1 MGKLKEK
8 YLNNYRNSHSD
19 MIDVEST
26 YPDWELVELNESIK
40 LKYSFVD
47 IKEVLNSI
55 ELTTE
60 LKNQILQKLDILYSE
75 KNGFL

>member
-26 YPDWELVELNESIK
+26 YPDWEVGELNESIK

>member
-8 YLNNYRNSHSD
+8 YLNNYRNSDSD

-26 YPDWELVELNESIK
+26 YPDWELRELNESIK

-47 IKEVLNSI
+47 VKEVLNSI

>member
-8 YLNNYRNSHSD
+8 YLNNYRNSDSD

-26 YPDWELVELNESIK
+26 YPDWELGELNESLK
-40 LKYSFVD
+40 LKYSPVD
-47 IKEVLNSI
+47 VKEVLEEI
-55 ELTTE
+55 EITSE
-60 LKNQILQKLDILYSE
+60 IKNQILQKLDILYSE

>member
-8 YLNNYRNSHSD
+8 YLNNYRNSNSD

-26 YPDWELVELNESIK
+26 YPDWELRELNESIK

-47 IKEVLNSI
+47 VKEVLNSI